1 MNRLIIKTVVSIAIG
16 AVFIWLAVRDVDL
29 DQVSSALGRVD
40 LGIVGLYIL
49 IFALVH
55 LSRIV
60 RWGLLLKPIG
70 QVSFGRLFTV
80 GSVGFMALMLL
91 PLRLGEFARP
101 ILVAERG
108 KIRVS
113 AALATIVVERV
124 VDALAMAGLLVGMLF
139 FLDGQIEVPAD
150 LRFWSWIVLAG
161 FVALLGFLLLAYWRQ
176 EATVAWFKRLL
187 TPLSAKVANR
197 LGSTL
202 HSFIGGLRALPDPKL
217 LAAFLGLTVIYWG
230 LNGIGLWL
238 LFGAFDGLRDLGL
251 LEAFTALSVL
261 CVGLMIPAGPGMIG
275 NFHYFIKLGLSLFV
289 AEAVLGSSG
298 VAYAILVHA
307 IQLGLQ
313 VILGV
318 VCLFSGHI
326 SLKRVLASGPTG
338 VEDRMR
344 AGPDQAA

>member
-1 MNRLIIKTVVSIAIG
+1 MKRTLLKTAISILIG
-16 AVFIWLAVRDVDL
+16 AVFIWLAVRGVDL
-29 DQVSSALGRVD
+29 DEVGTALGDVN
-40 LGIVGLYIL
+40 LSVVLLYVL
-49 IFALVH
+49 IFSAVH
-55 LSRIV
+55 LARIV

-101 ILVAERG
+101 ILIAERG
-108 KIRVS
+108 KLRVS

-124 VDALAMAGLLVGMLF
+124 VDALVMAGLLVALLF
-139 FLDGQIEVPAD
+139 FLDGQIEVPGD
-150 LRFWSWIVLAG
+150 LRFWSWVVLAG

-176 EATVAWFKRLL
+176 DATVAWFKRLL
-187 TPLSAKVANR
+187 TPVSAKIANR

-217 LAAFLGLTVIYWG
+217 LAAFLGLTAVYWG
-230 LNGIGLWL
+230 LNGVGLWV
-238 LFGAFDGLRDLGL
+238 LFGAFNGLGELGL

-275 NFHYFIKLGLSLFV
+275 NFHYFLKLGLSLFV

-298 VAYAILVHA
+298 VAYTILVHA

-313 VILGV
+313 VVLGV
-318 VCLFSGHI
+318 ICLFSGHI
-326 SLKRVLASGPTG
+326 TLKRVLESGPAG
-338 VEDRMR
+338 VEDQLRS
-344 AGPDQAA
+344 GPDEAA

>member
-1 MNRLIIKTVVSIAIG
+1 MKGTLIKTLVSIAIG

-29 DQVSSALGRVD
+29 DQVGDALGSVD
-40 LGIVGLYIL
+40 LGIVGLYVL
-49 IFALVH
+49 IFGLVH
-55 LSRIV
+55 ISRIV

-108 KIRVS
+108 KIRIS

-124 VDALAMAGLLVGMLF
+124 VDALTMAGLLVGMLF
-139 FLDGQIEVPAD
+139 FLEGKVEVPGD
-150 LRFWSWIVLAG
+150 LRFWSWVVLGG
-161 FVALLGFLLLAYWRQ
+161 FITLLGFLLLAYWRQ
-176 EATVAWFKRLL
+176 DATVAWFKRLVSK
-187 TPLSAKVANR
+187 LSVKVANR

-202 HSFIGGLRALPDPKL
+202 HSFIGGLRALPDPRL
-217 LAAFLGLTVIYWG
+217 LAAFLGLTVTYWG
-230 LNGIGLWL
+230 MNGIGMWV
-238 LFGAFDGLRDLGL
+238 LFGAFDGLAELGP
-251 LEAFTALSVL
+251 LEAFTTLSVL

-298 VAYAILVHA
+298 VAYAILLHA

-313 VILGV
+313 VGLGV

-326 SLKRVLASGPTG
+326 TLKRVLASGPSG
-338 VEDRMR
+338 VEDQLRS
-344 AGPDQAA
+344 GPDQAA